1 MQILMDMNNEYQ
13 AFEWSDNDYDE
24 LYNMRHKRSKSCMD
38 DLSINGNL
46 FAEQLSPPLSHSKS
60 ISSESNDSQTG
71 RKRKTCSSN
80 GTHQVYAQR
89 HAANM
94 RERRRM
100 QSINEAFE
108 GLRTHI
114 PTLPY
119 EKKLS
124 KVDTLRLA
132 IGYINFLTDLLN
144 KDTRLNNQ
152 SSSIKEP
159 KKIIYRFKGFEYPQE
174 IVGHSLSW
182 QNTREIQIGPR
193 KIVKAKLWLPQNLI
207 LTETQKY
214 EKDQETDAN
223 DAHLLV
229 DDFDDD
235 DDFIDDDSKSMEEN
249 EEINNDQQ
257 AANYL
262 DNYLNTNHQLTSKED
277 LYTNLSYFA
286 DLNKQSYQAYTN
298 TYDYQYDIYQ
308 AATNG
313 NYQEHH
319 QSYDNH
325 FYANLNEPQTSY
337 YFDQSTNFFINNL

>member
-1 MQILMDMNNEYQ
+1 MQILMDMNSEYQ

-24 LYNMRHKRSKSCMD
+24 LYNLRHKRSKSCIE
-38 DLSINGNL
+38 DLSSNGNL
-46 FAEQLSPPLSHSKS
+46 FTEQLSPPLSHSKS

-71 RKRKTCSSN
+71 RKRKAFSNN

-108 GLRTHI
+108 GLRIHI

-144 KDTRLNNQ
+144 KDTRLNSQ

-159 KKIIYRFKGFEYPQE
+159 KKIIYRFKEFDYPQE
-174 IVGHSLSW
+174 IIGHSLSW

-193 KIVKAKLWLPQNLI
+193 KIVKTKLWLPQNLV
-207 LTETQKY
+207 LTKTQQKLHQ
-214 EKDQETDAN
+214 EKNDQEDNIDEAQLIE
-223 DAHLLV
+223 D

-235 DDFIDDDSKSMEEN
+235 FIDEESKSMDEIEVESAN
-249 EEINNDQQ
+249 EQQ
-257 AANYL
+257 TANYL
-262 DNYLNTNHQLTSKED
+262 DTYLNTNQLTTKED

-286 DLNKQSYQAYTN
+286 DLNRQGYQTYAH
-298 TYDYQYDIYQ
+298 TYDYQYDAYQ
-308 AATNG
+308 TANTS
-313 NYQEHH
+313 YQEH
-319 QSYDNH
+319 QYDNT
-325 FYANLNEPQTSY
+325 FYANINEPQTSY